1 MSDVILYAA
10 IIERDRLKDATAG
23 GTTALDYSLPT
34 PGGYP
39 YVSGAGDAAGE
50 FNSCPQIVKD
60 WITGLTP
67 LVCPAQTYGFKVCG
81 SCWRCGTNCN
91 TTICSGVSNIQIQMW
106 GPGGGTSGNCCCGG
120 SPFGPSGAYHGN
132 AVWRKPR

>member
-23 GTTALDYSLPT
+23 GTTALDYSQPT

-39 YVSGAGDAAGE
+39 YVSGAGADGAGE

-67 LVCPAQTYGFKVCG
+67 LVCPAQTYDSAHPQTFWELHLLV
-81 SCWRCGTNCN
+81 
-91 TTICSGVSNIQIQMW
+91 
-106 GPGGGTSGNCCCGG
+106 
-120 SPFGPSGAYHGN
+120 
-132 AVWRKPR
+132 